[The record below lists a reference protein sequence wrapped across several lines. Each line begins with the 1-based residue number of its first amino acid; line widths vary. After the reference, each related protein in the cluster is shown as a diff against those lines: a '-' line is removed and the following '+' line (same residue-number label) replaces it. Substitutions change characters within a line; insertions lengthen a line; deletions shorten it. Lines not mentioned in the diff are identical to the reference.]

1 MHAVLS
7 VRFAIVALGLMLTT
21 QGCQLLFIPAA
32 IGIAKAQE
40 RAAVKKTLETAPEVS
55 HPVVHKSVEEVPTVG
70 SGGTQF
76 RIVSYDGQ
84 QACFDFVGH
93 ASPEQV
99 QLATYRLLS
108 FRTSEE
114 TIESVPAQEGGVA
127 TVTQSQRELRPVVRN
142 RTETIRG
149 RDGQVIAT
157 VEKQVT
163 ELEPFYTTAASL
175 CFPQPA
181 VVTAESRFLMVQ
193 ANREYAAWRL
203 RSN

>member
-1 MHAVLS
+1 MRTVQPSLL
-7 VRFAIVALGLMLTT
+7 AIAALTLMLGT
-21 QGCQLLFIPAA
+21 QGCQLLLIPAA
-32 IGIAKAQE
+32 YGIGKAQE

-55 HPVVHKSVEEVPTVG
+55 HPVLAKTVEEVPSVG
-70 SGGTQF
+70 TGGTQF
-76 RIVSYDGQ
+76 RIASFDGQ
-84 QACFDFVGH
+84 QACFAFVGH

-99 QLATYRLLS
+99 QQASYRLLS
-108 FRTSEE
+108 FRTPEE
-114 TIESVPAQEGGVA
+114 TVDNVPAMEGGVA
-127 TVTQSQRELRPVVRN
+127 TVTQSHRELRPVART

-163 ELEPFYTTAASL
+163 ELEAFYTTAASL
-175 CFPQPA
+175 CFAQPSI
-181 VVTAESRFLMVQ
+181 VTAESRYLMVQ